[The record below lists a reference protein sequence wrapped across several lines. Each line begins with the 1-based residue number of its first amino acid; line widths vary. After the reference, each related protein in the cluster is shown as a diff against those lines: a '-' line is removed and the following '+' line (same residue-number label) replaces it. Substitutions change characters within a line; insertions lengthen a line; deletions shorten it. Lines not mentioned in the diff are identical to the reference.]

1 MTSIISKENKS
12 NETKVFDNDEKT
24 HLLSD
29 YLKRNSCYSC
39 ITKNC
44 KNKNCNGKPFPSQ
57 FSTYVKFPMNID
69 EIKKAIRDAKLDNE
83 FEGKKPF
90 YVVCRNIHRE
100 CSNCNE
106 LRLKFIDNN
115 RIVLCYGKTYPNND
129 TITVGIHIDLK
140 LVITNNTRFKV
151 VPLFIH
157 IDGEKLIENYC
168 MRNEAKNNFISV
180 ENQEKQYEEHL
191 VQKEEQKDISTIVV
205 IEHSDSIIED
215 KINDSINEDKI
226 NDSINESIKEIDN
239 QNNDIKTDKKDIIED
254 RLTESNI
261 ERYDSLNEIYQSKN
275 YISITIDEQNSD
287 IVEHNSPFNMDDFPT
302 LSPTPTKSLL
312 NPFRSITPVQSSMN
326 FNKIK
331 EQNIDR
337 MNKIKAKEEEAK
349 IKMENEKK
357 YINEFTTK
365 ITNELLDKE
374 NCDLKKEN
382 IRLNDKV
389 KQYEQQVKSF
399 NHKFELLTEFHK
411 NTNTR
416 EYLNKWI
423 NNMYTM
429 KNAVLDELNRT
440 QYKDVEFVKNI
451 YDNSY

>member
-1 MTSIISKENKS
+1 
-12 NETKVFDNDEKT
+12 
-24 HLLSD
+24 
-29 YLKRNSCYSC
+29 
-39 ITKNC
+39 
-44 KNKNCNGKPFPSQ
+44 
-57 FSTYVKFPMNID
+57 
-69 EIKKAIRDAKLDNE
+69 
-83 FEGKKPF
+83 
-90 YVVCRNIHRE
+90 
-100 CSNCNE
+100 
-106 LRLKFIDNN
+106 
-115 RIVLCYGKTYPNND
+115 
-129 TITVGIHIDLK
+129 
-140 LVITNNTRFKV
+140 
-151 VPLFIH
+151 
-157 IDGEKLIENYC
+157 
-168 MRNEAKNNFISV
+168 
-180 ENQEKQYEEHL
+180 
-191 VQKEEQKDISTIVV
+191 
-205 IEHSDSIIED
+205 
-215 KINDSINEDKI
+215 
-226 NDSINESIKEIDN
+226 
-239 QNNDIKTDKKDIIED
+239 
-254 RLTESNI
+254 
-261 ERYDSLNEIYQSKN
+261 
-275 YISITIDEQNSD
+275 
-287 IVEHNSPFNMDDFPT
+287 MDDFPT